1 MLICSH
7 PMIDLSEDNW
17 ITLKIPAVNQKQN
30 SYFFDLDEVS
40 IIGISIKL
48 RQFHNQVKVPCSSF
62 KYTLLLSKLLEE
74 SHETLCR
81 KSCLLLIYYWH
92 RGRLVKGRTSL

>member
-17 ITLKIPAVNQKQN
+17 ITLKIPAVNEKQN

-40 IIGISIKL
+40 IIEASVL
-48 RQFHNQVKVPCSSF
+48 N
-62 KYTLLLSKLLEE
+62 
-74 SHETLCR
+74 
-81 KSCLLLIYYWH
+81 
-92 RGRLVKGRTSL
+92 